1 MSSTP
6 WTEQQREWLQV
17 LGHDV
22 LMFAPGAVATMPA
35 DPAPPTEAVRAA
47 GKPDPIAGSPGLR
60 SQPATAKSA
69 AADSPLLRA
78 LARAAGRQAQD
89 AEFLRVLPELST
101 LRGNAAARRQLWPR
115 LRALRKAGRG

>member
-1 MSSTP
+1 MSPPPSGTP
-6 WTEQQREWLQV
+6 WTEQQRGWLQA

-35 DPAPPTEAVRAA
+35 DPAPSTSAVRAA
-47 GKPDPIAGSPGLR
+47 GRPDSGLR

-69 AADSPLLRA
+69 AADSPLLHA

-89 AEFLRVLPELST
+89 AEFLLVLPDLST

-115 LRALRKAGRG
+115 LRALRKADR